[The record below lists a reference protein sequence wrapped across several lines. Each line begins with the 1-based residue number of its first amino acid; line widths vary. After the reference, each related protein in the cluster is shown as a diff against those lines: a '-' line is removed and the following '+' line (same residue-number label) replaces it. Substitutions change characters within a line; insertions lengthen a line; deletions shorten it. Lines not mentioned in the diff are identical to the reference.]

1 MEEIKK
7 ISIATAMLMW
17 DGCWPDWRCSRQQQ
31 IGITSRGEGFAQ
43 REGRMQWEVSRR
55 RLAQEV
61 SCRRLAAE
69 G

>member
-17 DGCWPDWRCSRQQQ
+17 DGCWLAGRCSRQQR

-43 REGRMQWEVSRR
+43 REGRMQWKVSRR
-55 RLAQEV
+55 RLI
-61 SCRRLAAE
+61 AE